1 MGHGVDSEPSGWV
14 TDYALMASLFVFAA
28 SLRKRGAAP
37 WAVRTQAFMAC
48 GYLFGA
54 LGHHAFPYSRRRRN
68 HPVAA
73 TRLRGRPPPR
83 RYRASTDLCGLRS
96 FYAVWLLAYASQ
108 CASCVSWCLWC
119 DTELAWHSTR
129 APMLV
134 CCGLTT
140 VVGLA
145 IAGGCVACA
154 LAVAAPGSAA
164 CDGSGPPACDTLVMH
179 AEGLFY
185 LCWGWA
191 WAIVATRVYLLLRDR
206 QRDAP
211 RSDAAVVHF
220 FFFDLNVRRATRFRL
235 LHVANVLAPAA
246 LCTYGPFLIIYVF
259 VYSTSRGLDTT
270 EVYSRNRVG
279 LIYHC
284 GVLSCHTLTYYL
296 ALNVPSQQ
304 SYAAA
309 RGKRLR

>member
-54 LGHHAFPYSRRRRN
+54 LGHHAFPYR
-68 HPVAA
+68 AA
-73 TRLRGRPPPR
+73 
-83 RYRASTDLCGLRS
+83 TDLCGLRS

-119 DTELAWHSTR
+119 DKELAWHSTR
-129 APMLV
+129 VPMLV

-140 VVGLA
+140 LVGLA

-206 QRDAP
+206 QRDSP